1 MGAKELIIEGK
12 TALGIELGS
21 TRIKGVL
28 IDYQGNVLAVGI
40 HDWENSFI
48 DNIWTYSLAEIHAGV
63 RDCYSSLRKIVEETY
78 GVTLKKIGSIGVS
91 AMMHG
96 YMALD
101 KEGRQIAPFQ
111 TWRNTNTQQAADE
124 LTELF
129 DFNIPLRWTVAHLYQ
144 RILDGEKHVE
154 KLDYVSTLS
163 GYIHWK
169 LTGERVI
176 GVGDAAGMFPI
187 DSDTIDYDAGMKE
200 KFDDLIR
207 PYGYSWKLEDI
218 FPKVLAAGEN
228 AGYLTEEG
236 AAFLDETGNL
246 ESGIMMCPPE
256 GDAGT
261 GMTAT
266 NSVAPRTGNVS
277 AGTSVFAMV
286 VLEKALSKAYDAIDL
301 VTTPAGDLVAMVHCN
316 NCTSDLNAWVNLF
329 KEFAQNFGVEDVDM
343 DQLYGTLYNKALEG
357 DKDCGGLLA
366 YNYFSGEHITGFE
379 EGRPLFVRKPDS
391 NFNLANFM
399 RVHLYTALGALKTGL
414 DILMK
419 EEDVKVDKM
428 LGHGG
433 LFKTEGVGQ
442 KIMAAAVNAPVSVM
456 KTAGEGGAW
465 GMAILAAYMLD
476 KAEDET
482 LDTYLSD
489 KVFAGEEGTT
499 IAPDEKDVEGFDE
512 FIKQYQK
519 GLALERVAIDVM

>member
-63 RDCYSSLRKIVEETY
+63 RDCYNSLRKIVEETY

-144 RILDGEKHVE
+144 RILVRRKHVE

-207 PYGYSWKLEDI
+207 PYGYSWKLERH
-218 FPKVLAAGEN
+218 F
-228 AGYLTEEG
+228 
-236 AAFLDETGNL
+236 
-246 ESGIMMCPPE
+246 PE
-256 GDAGT
+256 GT
-261 GMTAT
+261 C
-266 NSVAPRTGNVS
+266 SR
-277 AGTSVFAMV
+277 
-286 VLEKALSKAYDAIDL
+286 
-301 VTTPAGDLVAMVHCN
+301 
-316 NCTSDLNAWVNLF
+316 
-329 KEFAQNFGVEDVDM
+329 
-343 DQLYGTLYNKALEG
+343 
-357 DKDCGGLLA
+357 
-366 YNYFSGEHITGFE
+366 
-379 EGRPLFVRKPDS
+379 
-391 NFNLANFM
+391 
-399 RVHLYTALGALKTGL
+399 
-414 DILMK
+414 
-419 EEDVKVDKM
+419 
-428 LGHGG
+428 
-433 LFKTEGVGQ
+433 
-442 KIMAAAVNAPVSVM
+442 
-456 KTAGEGGAW
+456 
-465 GMAILAAYMLD
+465 
-476 KAEDET
+476 
-482 LDTYLSD
+482 
-489 KVFAGEEGTT
+489 
-499 IAPDEKDVEGFDE
+499 
-512 FIKQYQK
+512 
-519 GLALERVAIDVM
+519 

>member
-1 MGAKELIIEGK
+1 MDIQNIENGR

-21 TRIKGVL
+21 TRIKSVL
-28 IDYQGNVLAVGI
+28 VDGSGKVLAVGFY
-40 HDWENSFI
+40 DWENSLK
-48 DNIWTYSLAEIHAGV
+48 NGIWTYSLEDIHAGL
-63 RDCYSSLRKIVEETY
+63 RGSYSSLREEVKKKY
-78 GVTLKKIGSIGVS
+78 GVALKRTGAIGIS

-101 KEGRQIAPFQ
+101 AEGRQLAPFQ

-129 DFNIPLRWTVAHLYQ
+129 QFNIPLRWSVAHLYQ

-277 AGTSVFAMV
+277 A
-286 VLEKALSKAYDAIDL
+286 
-301 VTTPAGDLVAMVHCN
+301 
-316 NCTSDLNAWVNLF
+316 
-329 KEFAQNFGVEDVDM
+329 
-343 DQLYGTLYNKALEG
+343 
-357 DKDCGGLLA
+357 
-366 YNYFSGEHITGFE
+366 
-379 EGRPLFVRKPDS
+379 
-391 NFNLANFM
+391 
-399 RVHLYTALGALKTGL
+399 
-414 DILMK
+414 
-419 EEDVKVDKM
+419 
-428 LGHGG
+428 
-433 LFKTEGVGQ
+433 
-442 KIMAAAVNAPVSVM
+442 
-456 KTAGEGGAW
+456 
-465 GMAILAAYMLD
+465 
-476 KAEDET
+476 
-482 LDTYLSD
+482 
-489 KVFAGEEGTT
+489 
-499 IAPDEKDVEGFDE
+499 
-512 FIKQYQK
+512 
-519 GLALERVAIDVM
+519 